1 MISIQ
6 LWSLRDAITGRGWD
20 AVLDALAAAGCRH
33 VEPFGLAAT
42 LPLISAALTR
52 NGLTTPTAHGDL
64 TGDQLDPTLEAAAAA
79 GVSVIIHPSFA
90 ADRWQESDGIQRIAA
105 DLNRAA
111 ETVPPGMSVAFHNHD
126 DDLAP
131 GPDGRPG
138 VVGLME
144 HVAPNVGVEFDPH
157 WATVAGVDVLATL
170 AALGPRVLAVHLKDG
185 PHRPSHA
192 DQAVLGEGELDW
204 PAFLT
209 AIGPDVPRVIA
220 ADRIAGDQL
229 DAALRSMRWL
239 EAHQSQS
246 EN

>member
-1 MISIQ
+1 
-6 LWSLRDAITGRGWD
+6 
-20 AVLDALAAAGCRH
+20 
-33 VEPFGLAAT
+33 
-42 LPLISAALTR
+42 
-52 NGLTTPTAHGDL
+52 
-64 TGDQLDPTLEAAAAA
+64 
-79 GVSVIIHPSFA
+79 VIIHPSFT
-90 ADRWQESDGIQRIAA
+90 ADRWQENDGIQRIAA

-138 VVGLME
+138 LVALME

-192 DQAVLGEGELDW
+192 DQAVLGEGHLDW

-209 AIGPDVPRVIA
+209 AIDPAVPRVIA

-239 EAHQSQS
+239 ETYQSQS

>member
-6 LWSLRDAITGRGWD
+6 LWSLRDAITSLGWD
-20 AVLDALAAAGCRH
+20 AALDALAAAGVRH

-42 LPLISAALTR
+42 LPLISEALTR

-64 TGDQLDPTLEAAAAA
+64 TGDQLGPTLDAAAAA
-79 GVSVIIHPSFA
+79 GVSVIVHPSFA
-90 ADRWQESDGIQRIAA
+90 ADRWQQNDGVQRIAA

-111 ETVPPGMSVAFHNHD
+111 EAVPPGMSVAFHNHD

-138 VVGLME
+138 LVALMD

-170 AALGPRVLAVHLKDG
+170 AALGSRVLAVHLKDG

-192 DQAVLGEGELDW
+192 DQAVLGEGDLDW

-220 ADRIAGDQL
+220 ADRIGGDQL
-229 DAALRSMRWL
+229 DAALRSLQWL
-239 EAHQSQS
+239 EAHQSRS